1 MACNRFCLCKR
12 QINVLLGICISF
24 QMFLSLS
31 FAHFDAVIFL
41 VDGQEVLCGR
51 RTLPGLGGA
60 HSLQGALGARAAER
74 GSPPVCGQRTLARA
88 ARWVHLDLP
97 PRVPNLLLP
106 PSSKDGELGR
116 GPTWASKASSGE
128 RSLRDR
134 SRLINSTFV
143 RGPRAFKTDVGLFL
157 LPPCPPRPWGASGD
171 AALVSRKAPP
181 AGRPHLRGGAGGWG
195 RRVLVF

>member
-1 MACNRFCLCKR
+1 MWAKNPPR
-12 QINVLLGICISF
+12 S
-24 QMFLSLS
+24 
-31 FAHFDAVIFL
+31 
-41 VDGQEVLCGR
+41 GR
-51 RTLPGLGGA
+51 SAQPPGGA
-60 HSLQGALGARAAER
+60 RGPCCRTRQPASVWAENSGPSR
-74 GSPPVCGQRTLARA
+74 EVGPPGFA
-88 ARWVHLDLP
+88 

-116 GPTWASKASSGE
+116 GPTWAAKASSGE

-181 AGRPHLRGGAGGWG
+181 AGRPHLRGGQGDGGGESWFFNS
-195 RRVLVF
+195 RELLTISL

>member
-97 PRVPNLLLP
+97 PASRIFFSLP
-106 PSSKDGELGR
+106 HPRMVNWEGARR
-116 GPTWASKASSGE
+116 GQLKHRQGSA
-128 RSLRDR
+128 
-134 SRLINSTFV
+134 
-143 RGPRAFKTDVGLFL
+143 
-157 LPPCPPRPWGASGD
+157 ASGIG
-171 AALVSRKAPP
+171 P
-181 AGRPHLRGGAGGWG
+181 A
-195 RRVLVF
+195 